1 MKKDKLKTG
10 PKPKATCSNGHDISV
25 VGRTKAGNCKQ
36 CQSEYYKAR
45 WDFVRK
51 NFEQKPS

>member
-1 MKKDKLKTG
+1 MKTG
-10 PKPKATCSNGHDISV
+10 PKPKAVCSKGHNIAV
-25 VGRTKAGNCKQ
+25 VGRTKAGNCKK

-45 WDFVRK
+45 WQFVRE